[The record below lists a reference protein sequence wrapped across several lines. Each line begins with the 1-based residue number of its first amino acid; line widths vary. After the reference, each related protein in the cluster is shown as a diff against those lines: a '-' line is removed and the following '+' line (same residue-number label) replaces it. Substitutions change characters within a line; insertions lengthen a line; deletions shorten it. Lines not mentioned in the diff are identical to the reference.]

1 MSKYCPKCGAEVTE
15 GVKFCGSCGAKF
27 EGEPWTI
34 PEPMPAAPIPP
45 PPQQPQYV
53 QPPPQPQGYATM
65 PPKKSNAKLIGA
77 LIAVIVAVIII
88 AVVVFLFLGGADS
101 RFVGTWEYEDPD
113 TGMTFSYKFN
123 GDGSLD
129 VISGSDSLEIGKW
142 SVSGDELCFE
152 LSQDNLWAS
161 SEQTNQCVKYS
172 FSDGGTKLTLT
183 SDISSTTLTK
193 K

>member
-15 GVKFCGSCGAKF
+15 ETKFCGSCGAKF

-34 PEPMPAAPIPP
+34 PEPMPAAPISPP
-45 PPQQPQYV
+45 PPQPQYV

-101 RFVGTWEYEDPD
+101 RFVGTWEYEDLD
-113 TGMTFSYKFN
+113 AGMTFSYRFN
-123 GDGSLD
+123 GDESLD
-129 VISGSDSLEIGKW
+129 VISLGSDPVKIGTW

-152 LSQDNLWAS
+152 LSQDWYS
-161 SEQTNQCVKYS
+161 SELTNQCVKYS

-183 SDISSTTLTK
+183 SDISSITLTK